1 MQGVDTDEWVVDL
14 KVNLI
19 ACTNQIFKG
28 QFQIGVGSF
37 TRTGKELSI
46 DLIQRGYSWQNNQPN
61 K

>member
-37 TRTGKELSI
+37 TRTG
-46 DLIQRGYSWQNNQPN
+46 
-61 K
+61 

>member
-28 QFQIGVGSF
+28 KFQIGVGSF
-37 TRTGKELSI
+37 TRTG
-46 DLIQRGYSWQNNQPN
+46 
-61 K
+61 